1 GPPADIYALGAL
13 LYEMLTGRAPF
24 KGASIAETLAQV
36 VGNEPV
42 SPRRLNQAA
51 PLDLETICLKCLRKE
66 PHKRYQSAAEL
77 ADDLR
82 RCLDGRHVTARP
94 VSAWERALKW
104 ARRRPAQAALAAAL
118 VLAVLGGSAGALFYG
133 LYKDQQAA
141 VIDRDREQL
150 RKHLERRD

>member
-1 GPPADIYALGAL
+1 
-13 LYEMLTGRAPF
+13 
-24 KGASIAETLAQV
+24 
-36 VGNEPV
+36 

-82 RCLDGRHVTARP
+82 RFLDGRPVAARP

-118 VLAVLGGSAGALFYG
+118 VLAVLGGVASALFYG
-133 LYKDQQAA
+133 LYNDQRAA
-141 VIDRDREQL
+141 VLERDRAQL
-150 RKHLERRD
+150 EKRLERREKIEGECNAGQREEDAGQLHLAKAHWDRALNLLDA